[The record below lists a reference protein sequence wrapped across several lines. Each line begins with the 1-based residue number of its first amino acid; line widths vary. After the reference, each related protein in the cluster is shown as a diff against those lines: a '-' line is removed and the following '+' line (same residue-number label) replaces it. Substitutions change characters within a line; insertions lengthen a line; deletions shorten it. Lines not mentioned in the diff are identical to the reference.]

1 LSHCWRRASDQLC
14 KAAKVLRNS
23 GECKLVLRAA
33 WAAQPEPPQSQNA
46 LEMGKQHLDA
56 LSIAARPLEGFGF
69 G

>member
-1 LSHCWRRASDQLC
+1 MAYGRRSRDQLC
-14 KAAKVLRNS
+14 EAAKVLRNS
-23 GECKLVLRAA
+23 GERELILRTA
-33 WAAQPEPPQSQNA
+33 WATQPKSPKSQNA